1 MPARIRSI
9 EELRQEL
16 AARERQ
22 LRKLETRRRELAG
35 RLQSLDRQIEAI
47 GGEAVPEGRRPVRR
61 RRAVTGKRGIRRR
74 RTDKPLVEYI
84 RKVLAS
90 KPKGMRVG
98 EIAAAVLEAGYKTGS
113 KRFYRVVAGA
123 IRQGDFR
130 RVGRGVYR
138 LPGRKS

>member
-1 MPARIRSI
+1 MPARIKSI
-9 EELRQEL
+9 KELRQEL

-22 LRKLETRRRELAG
+22 LRKLVTRRSELAR

-47 GGEAVPEGRRPVRR
+47 GGEAVAEGRKPV
-61 RRAVTGKRGIRRR
+61 RRR

-84 RKVLAS
+84 RKVLTS

-98 EIAAAVLEAGYKTGS
+98 EIAAAVLKAGYQTKS

-123 IRQGDFR
+123 IRQGNFR

-138 LPGRKS
+138 LPSQKS